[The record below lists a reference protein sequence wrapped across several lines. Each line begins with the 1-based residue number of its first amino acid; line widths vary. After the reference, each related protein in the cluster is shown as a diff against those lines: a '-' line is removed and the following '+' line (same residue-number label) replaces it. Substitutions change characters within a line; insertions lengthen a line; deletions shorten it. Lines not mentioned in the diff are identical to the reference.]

1 MKGLVR
7 IYNSI
12 DREILPYF
20 LVELGGTTAP
30 ALTVDEKSLVLE
42 KQEARIAEII
52 PEHYCDG
59 MKPDGDGVFW
69 IDGGCLYVEDAE
81 VISDSDA
88 AHLERLLCLSTF

>member
-42 KQEARIAEII
+42 KLEARIA
-52 PEHYCDG
+52 
-59 MKPDGDGVFW
+59 
-69 IDGGCLYVEDAE
+69 
-81 VISDSDA
+81 
-88 AHLERLLCLSTF
+88 